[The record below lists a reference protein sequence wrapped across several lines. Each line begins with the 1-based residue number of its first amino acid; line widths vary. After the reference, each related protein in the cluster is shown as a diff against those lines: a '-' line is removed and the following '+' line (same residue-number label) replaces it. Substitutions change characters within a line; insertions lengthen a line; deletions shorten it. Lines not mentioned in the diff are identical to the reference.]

1 MSFRTST
8 STKLVEE
15 IVDVVNVILG
25 MAMLMCSKTKIFKKC
40 DDEHQGVVAKVCWFT
55 KFIVETNQG
64 TMCRL
69 KVLQNNLT
77 C

>member
-25 MAMLMCSKTKIFKKC
+25 MAMFMCSQKVILKNYG
-40 DDEHQGVVAKVCWFT
+40 DEH
-55 KFIVETNQG
+55 
-64 TMCRL
+64 
-69 KVLQNNLT
+69 
-77 C
+77 